1 MNLQVKKCIINNCN
15 NDAYTFTGHLH
26 NNKQIIDAGFCKE
39 HGYRIKNKSSWYTIF
54 YPKLHIKPICKS
66 SNGCFGKWIK
76 KYGKER
82 YSL

>member
-39 HGYRIKNKSSWYTIF
+39 HGYRIKNKSSWYTN
-54 YPKLHIKPICKS
+54 L
-66 SNGCFGKWIK
+66 
-76 KYGKER
+76 
-82 YSL
+82 